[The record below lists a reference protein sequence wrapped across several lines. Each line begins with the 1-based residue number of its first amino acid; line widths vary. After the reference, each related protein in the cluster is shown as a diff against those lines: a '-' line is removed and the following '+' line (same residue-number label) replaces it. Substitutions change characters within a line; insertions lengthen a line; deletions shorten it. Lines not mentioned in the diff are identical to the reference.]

1 MASPSRPEPMDL
13 LRRELLLIPYG
24 SAGFFPEKLKLTGF
38 ALSGLALW
46 TASPCVIV
54 DRSAGRPLRCHEMP
68 AEFVPPPAPEAVRD
82 TTAKLFFMQRYLQS
96 LCGVWQGPPK
106 AFIEG
111 YFAVAQRTIAAQ
123 RDGLA
128 ARVASL
134 AGLAT
139 ADDFV
144 FSAPLPL
151 PRAHLHLAP
160 RSEAPVVDPQDVVR
174 VDFAFWTGYRLLAV
188 DMDSGASVTPSRRRA
203 WDRIDAYGIDRLYLK
218 PATLAGAA
226 TLADVFGA
234 DFAAFWEGDPL
245 PRTPFRGPRIADPV
259 AAA

>member
-1 MASPSRPEPMDL
+1 MDL
-13 LRRELLLIPYG
+13 LCRDLLLIPYG

-54 DRSAGRPLRCHEMP
+54 DRTSGQPLRCHDMP
-68 AEFVPPPAPEAVRD
+68 AEFSPPPDPEAMRD
-82 TTAKLFFMQRYLQS
+82 TASKLFFMQRYLQS

-106 AFIEG
+106 AFIDN
-111 YFAVAQRTIAAQ
+111 YFAAARREIEANQ
-123 RDGLA
+123 DELTARVGALVGLA
-128 ARVASL
+128 SV
-134 AGLAT
+134 
-139 ADDFV
+139 DDFV

-160 RSEAPVVDPQDVVR
+160 RSAAPVVEAEDMVR
-174 VDFAFWTGYRLLAV
+174 VDFAFWTGRRLLAV
-188 DMDSGASVTPSRRRA
+188 AMDTGTTLTPKQRRA
-203 WDRIDAYGIDRLYLK
+203 WERIGAYGVDTLRVK
-218 PATLAGAA
+218 PADLAAA
-226 TLADVFGA
+226 DAPAAVLGN
-234 DFAAFWEGDPL
+234 DFARFWDGDRL